1 MAVINSRACSM
12 LFMAAMLLV
21 AVIASTSSA
30 FPSLEVDFYKETCPS
45 AEAIVR
51 QTVRLFVSVNPGLA
65 AGLIRMLF
73 HDCFVRGCDASVL
86 LDSTPWN
93 QAEKSS
99 LANRRL
105 RGYEVIY
112 AAKGALEAR
121 CPGTVSC
128 ADVIAFA
135 ARDASYYAGGIDY
148 AVPAGRRDGRVS
160 LASDISGNIPPPNST
175 AADSWNIFAKKGLS
189 LDEMVTLTGA
199 HSIGRSSCPSFA
211 RRLYNFAPWLPQD
224 PSLDPGLAA
233 YLKSRC
239 PPSTVDVNSTD
250 PTTVWL
256 DGVTPEKL
264 DNQYYKNLLEHKG
277 VLFSDQTLQTSPMT
291 AGLVTCNAEHN
302 EVWAE
307 KFGKAM
313 AKMASI
319 DVLTGSQGEIRKIC
333 WVPNY

>member
-1 MAVINSRACSM
+1 MIQAKQQHYFLPELYCKRAKERYHGSHVPCLLDSFHGHASSYSIDFVALSPGRLLQGDMPLRRGNRAPNCS
-12 LFMAAMLLV
+12 
-21 AVIASTSSA
+21 I
-30 FPSLEVDFYKETCPS
+30 
-45 AEAIVR
+45 
-51 QTVRLFVSVNPGLA
+51 
-65 AGLIRMLF
+65 
-73 HDCFVRGCDASVL
+73 GCDASVL
-86 LDSTPWN
+86 LDSTQWS
-93 QAEKSS
+93 QAEKES
-99 LANRRL
+99 LANKRL

-135 ARDASYYAGGIDY
+135 ARDATYFAGGIDY
-148 AVPAGRRDGRVS
+148 AVPAGRRDGTVS
-160 LASDISGNIPPPNST
+160 LASDIRGNIPPPNAT
-175 AADSWNIFAKKGLS
+175 AADSWSIFANKGLS
-189 LDEMVTLTGA
+189 LDEMVTLIGA

-211 RRLYNFAPWLPQD
+211 WRLYNFAPGLPQD
-224 PSLDPGLAA
+224 PSLDPGFAA

-256 DGVTPEKL
+256 DGVTPKKL

-291 AGLVTCNAEHN
+291 AGLVSFDADQGEA
-302 EVWAE
+302 WAE
-307 KFGKAM
+307 KFGMAM
-313 AKMASI
+313 MKMSSI

-333 WVPNY
+333 WVPNH